1 MKTLLAIA
9 AAAFLTLAPVA
20 AQAGEDVDMG
30 KITCKEL
37 LSSPKDQIAMML
49 MWIDGYMSAQ
59 SENTVMSDAWMNKL
73 STYLGDTCSKNPG
86 QTIMKAIENMPA
98 E

>member
-1 MKTLLAIA
+1 MKILA
-9 AAAFLTLAPVA
+9 AAALAACLLVAPVS
-20 AQAGEDVDMG
+20 AQAEDVDMG

-37 LSSPKDQIAMML
+37 TSSPQDQIGMML

-59 SENTVMSDAWMNKL
+59 SENTVMSDAWMTKL
-73 STYLGDTCSKNPG
+73 ANYLKDTCKKNPG
-86 QTIMKAIENMPA
+86 QTIMTAIENMPA